1 MNWEQAEKKWIQ
13 LKALVIARW
22 AKLTDN
28 DLAFIAGR
36 RDQLISKIQERYG
49 IDNEEA
55 ERQVNEWNPAFGA
68 QTAVNQPS
76 PRKAG

>member
-1 MNWEQAEKKWIQ
+1 MNWEQAEGKWMQ
-13 LKALVIARW
+13 LKTLVIARW

-49 IDNEEA
+49 IDKEEA
-55 ERQVNEWNPAFGA
+55 EGQVNEWNPAFGA
-68 QTAVNQPS
+68 QTAGNQPS
-76 PRKAG
+76 RRKAG

>member
-1 MNWEQAEKKWIQ
+1 MDWEQASGKWIQ

-22 AKLTDN
+22 AKLTDS

-49 IDNEEA
+49 IDREEA
-55 ERQVNEWNPAFGA
+55 EKQVNEWNPAVGA
-68 QTAVNQPS
+68 QTAGDQPS
-76 PRKAG
+76 RRKVG

>member
-1 MNWEQAEKKWIQ
+1 MNWEQAEGKWIQ

-22 AKLTDN
+22 AKLTDY

-49 IDNEEA
+49 IDKEEA
-55 ERQVNEWNPAFGA
+55 ERQVNEWNPALRA
-68 QTAVNQPS
+68 QSAVDQPS
-76 PRKAG
+76 RRKAG